1 MIIIDSSAIIALY
14 LPEKYSEEVSKILE
28 KESDVRTLDLAFY
41 EVTNVIRKR
50 VIRKDISIED
60 AKEVYKKVKDLF
72 DSLRIHRI
80 DEVIDDAFELALKY
94 NISVYDAS
102 FVQLAIKYNGKL
114 LTTDERLMSVQ
125 GLKNHLVELRRI
137 S

>member
-1 MIIIDSSAIIALY
+1 MIIVDSSAIIALY
-14 LPEKYSEEVSKILE
+14 FPEKYSEEVSKILE
-28 KESDVRTLDLAFY
+28 KEADVHTLDLSFY
-41 EVTNVIRKR
+41 EVTNAIRKR
-50 VIRKDISIED
+50 VIRKEISVED

-72 DSLRIHRI
+72 MSLKIHRV

-94 NISVYDAS
+94 SISVYDSS

-125 GLKNHLVELRRI
+125 GLKKYFVEL